1 MFKAL
6 SPGGNR
12 LQMEVPPTDQ
22 QLLVALRDERNRHPE
37 LAHII
42 ALHEEVVAAR
52 AKVQAALPDFAPDR
66 AEVAALMENRVSLL
80 EHWGLDWDAD
90 DFLTLSQRICE
101 IGARHRQE
109 SVAAFEKTRALLTSD
124 RDEMSSIVGA
134 YLTEGRVQLAEQQ
147 AEIEEI
153 MPFVFIHALHPFLH
167 AFATVLAPMIEDERW
182 YQRLCPVCRGEPDF
196 GFLEEEVGGLRLLC
210 SRCDVVWT
218 YKRGECTFC
227 GNSEKETFAYYLSED
242 EAYRL
247 YVCDDCHRYLKV
259 LDGRHT
265 SAGSL
270 LPIQRILTIGMDI
283 SARQQGYR

>member
-1 MFKAL
+1 
-6 SPGGNR
+6 
-12 LQMEVPPTDQ
+12 
-22 QLLVALRDERNRHPE
+22 VALREERNRNPE

-42 ALHEEVVAAR
+42 DLHEEVMAAR
-52 AKVQAALPDFAPDR
+52 AKVEVALPDLAPDR

-80 EHWGLDWDAD
+80 ERWGLDWDTDGFVA
-90 DFLTLSQRICE
+90 LSQRICE
-101 IGARHRQE
+101 IGARHGQE
-109 SVAAFEKTRALLTSD
+109 STAAFQKTRALLTSD
-124 RDEMSSIVGA
+124 GDRTASIVGA

-147 AEIEEI
+147 AETEETLS
-153 MPFVFIHALHPFLH
+153 FVLIHALHPYVH
-167 AFATVLAPMIEDERW
+167 AFASVFAPLIEDERW
-182 YQRLCPVCRGEPDF
+182 YQRVCPVCRGEPDF

-227 GNSEKETFAYYLSED
+227 GNSEKKTFAYYLSED
-242 EAYRL
+242 DVYRL

-265 SAGSL
+265 SVRSL
-270 LPIQRILTIGMDI
+270 LPVQRILTIGMDI